1 MRCFCSSTVNDCP
14 ENRQKQCDS
23 RTSHCLLLLTWDGD
37 SNRFIETFQDCW
49 HWTDR
54 FGCPREPGP
63 CHIFQET
70 EKKFKACCCKG
81 DLCNNVSDNEFASPF
96 KSNTSDYLATEP
108 PFNLSKAYSIGK
120 PNPFGSNITPIGLVV
135 SIVVPVIALLF
146 LILLAFLIVHFFCH
160 RLRRSF
166 KWKPVSRPVYMSSL
180 STAFQYFGS
189 LRSKRYCECQTVK
202 LTSSTTAPNCT
213 CGLANKSANELEQLN
228 GLGDT
233 RKRSTVGFGWSIKS
247 EIEGLANVVTKIQLK
262 SQGCF
267 GQVWHGRLT
276 QKLPTTNSSDEPL
289 PLETD
294 VAIKIFRPAQKES
307 WETELTLF
315 RIPGLAHPNILKFYG
330 ADQTTVNYAGSPEV
344 ELWLVTEYHP
354 LGSLHDYLKSYT
366 ISWTELL
373 QIAVGIARGL
383 SHLHS
388 ESSGSGLLDSGGL
401 TDRPKPSIAHRDLN
415 SRNVLL
421 KTDMTACIADFGLAI
436 RLEPGHF
443 PSITHHPQLGT
454 RRYMAPEVLDG
465 AIQFSRDAYLRID
478 VYAMGLILWELMS
491 RCCGMVDSPLAVTS
505 PYRVPFELELGP
517 NPAIEELQRFVAL
530 EKQRP
535 KFHPSWNGSLSMCTL
550 WETVE
555 ECWDQDAEARLSAG
569 CVAERL
575 AALSRQPWSRY
586 RLTGPSDLLPLHSY
600 PQFTAVSFSPSGT
613 SGQPTLMASRTVPV
627 IQTPCRSANTGPISF
642 PIPSTSVPIPA
653 NGLLP
658 NGLPDDEMSSSYTA
672 NP

>member
-1 MRCFCSSTVNDCP
+1 
-14 ENRQKQCDS
+14 
-23 RTSHCLLLLTWDGD
+23 
-37 SNRFIETFQDCW
+37 
-49 HWTDR
+49 
-54 FGCPREPGP
+54 
-63 CHIFQET
+63 
-70 EKKFKACCCKG
+70 
-81 DLCNNVSDNEFASPF
+81 
-96 KSNTSDYLATEP
+96 SNTSDYLAAEP
-108 PFNLSKAYSIGK
+108 PFNLNKTYSIGK
-120 PNPFGSNITPIGLVV
+120 SNPFGSNITPIGLVA
-135 SIVVPVIALLF
+135 SIVVPVITLLF

-160 RLRRSF
+160 RLRRGL
-166 KWKPVSRPVYMSSL
+166 KWKP
-180 STAFQYFGS
+180 YFGS

-202 LTSSTTAPNCT
+202 LTSSATAPNCT
-213 CGLANKSANELEQLN
+213 CGLANKSSNELEQMN
-228 GLGDT
+228 GLGGI
-233 RKRSTVGFGWSIKS
+233 RKRSTAGFGWSAES
-247 EIEGLANVVTKIQLK
+247 EIEGLANLVTKIQLK

-276 QKLPTTNSSDEPL
+276 QKLLTTNNSEEPL

-315 RIPGLAHPNILKFYG
+315 RTPGLAHPNILKFYG
-330 ADQTTVNYAGSPEV
+330 ADQTTVNYTGSPEV

-354 LGSLHDYLKSYT
+354 LGSLHDYLKSHT
-366 ISWTELL
+366 ISWTVLL
-373 QIAVGIARGL
+373 QIAIGIARGL

-388 ESSGSGLLDSGGL
+388 ESTGAGLPDSGGL

-421 KTDMTACIADFGLAI
+421 KADMTACIADFGLAI

-491 RCCGMVDSPLAVTS
+491 RCYGTVDSPLTVTS

-535 KFHPSWNGSLSMCTL
+535 KFHSSWSGSLSMCTL

-575 AALSRQPWSRY
+575 AALSRQLWSVCRS
-586 RLTGPSDLLPLHSY
+586 TGPSDLLPLHHYS
-600 PQFTAVSFSPSGT
+600 QFTADSYSPSCIN
-613 SGQPTLMASRTVPV
+613 GQPILMSSRTVPM
-627 IQTPCRSANTGPISF
+627 IQTPSRSANAGPINF
-642 PIPSTSVPIPA
+642 PIPSTSISIQSDDMLR
-653 NGLLP
+653 NDLP
-658 NGLPDDEMSSSYTA
+658 SDEMPSSPA
-672 NP
+672 AIL